1 MAMLCVRG
9 FKCFSALDGKSSN
22 RRWCL
27 PLPPASNPEAW
38 RHCKFFQV
46 AVRHSLQGK
55 HRITI
60 FAAQERGKML
70 LRSWASILGGFLLY
84 YVNPIYTH
92 DGHDYSNHEKSS
104 IDRREELLEKWD
116 QEHVKCLLEPDEHY
130 DIAILGAPFDTSVSF
145 RPGARFGPR
154 AIPAASAR
162 QLPANSY
169 NTRAAI
175 NPYLNWARILDCGD
189 IPIMPF
195 DNGVAER
202 QMYEAFLEL
211 GTREA
216 PNAIPGISHG
226 KPKIVTLG
234 GDHSITLP
242 ALRALHKIY
251 GKPITVFFHTAS
263 REGLISN
270 TSSAHAGLCTR
281 LTGLDDGDYSNPGPE
296 QGFLRIHADE
306 IDDVGPNGII
316 NTIISRIGL
325 SPEDP
330 VYLSLDIDVLDPG
343 IAPGTGTPEPGG
355 WTTREL
361 IRILRGIEKLNFV
374 GADIVEVSP
383 SYDTGGETTALA
395 AAQVAFEII
404 TSMVKLGVKEEV
416 GGWYGKKEEA
426 GKKKRDEL

>member
-1 MAMLCVRG
+1 MLTPYIPMMGTTILIMRRVP
-9 FKCFSALDGKSSN
+9 LTVGKSS
-22 RRWCL
+22 
-27 PLPPASNPEAW
+27 W
-38 RHCKFFQV
+38 RNGTRSGVFSGV
-46 AVRHSLQGK
+46 S
-55 HRITI
+55 T
-60 FAAQERGKML
+60 FAHLK
-70 LRSWASILGGFLLY
+70 
-84 YVNPIYTH
+84 
-92 DGHDYSNHEKSS
+92 
-104 IDRREELLEKWD
+104 
-116 QEHVKCLLEPDEHY
+116 HVKCLLEPDEHY

-251 GKPITVFFHTAS
+251 GKPITVLHFD
-263 REGLISN
+263 
-270 TSSAHAGLCTR
+270 AH
-281 LTGLDDGDYSNPGPE
+281 LD
-296 QGFLRIHADE
+296 
-306 IDDVGPNGII
+306 
-316 NTIISRIGL
+316 T
-325 SPEDP
+325 
-330 VYLSLDIDVLDPG
+330 
-343 IAPGTGTPEPGG
+343 
-355 WTTREL
+355 
-361 IRILRGIEKLNFV
+361 
-374 GADIVEVSP
+374 
-383 SYDTGGETTALA
+383 
-395 AAQVAFEII
+395 
-404 TSMVKLGVKEEV
+404 
-416 GGWYGKKEEA
+416 
-426 GKKKRDEL
+426 